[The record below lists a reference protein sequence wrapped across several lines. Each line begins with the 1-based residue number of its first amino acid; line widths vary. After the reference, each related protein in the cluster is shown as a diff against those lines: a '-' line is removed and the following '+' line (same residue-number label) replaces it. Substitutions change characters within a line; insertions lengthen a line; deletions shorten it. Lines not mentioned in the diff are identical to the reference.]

1 MYILTFIGFLT
12 SITFVC
18 VCNEIK
24 LTKDADHLNKLY
36 QIECFGQTE
45 ANNIEDLSEKLT
57 KIDLVKS
64 GKFFIFGIV
73 FALARVLMC
82 ANNNCTAFFLIKN
95 AGFIQTPER
104 PTSIYLSIIPMTA

>member
-1 MYILTFIGFLT
+1 
-12 SITFVC
+12 
-18 VCNEIK
+18 
-24 LTKDADHLNKLY
+24 LY

-45 ANNIEDLSEKLT
+45 ANNIEDSTEKLS

-95 AGFIQTPER
+95 AGFIQTAER